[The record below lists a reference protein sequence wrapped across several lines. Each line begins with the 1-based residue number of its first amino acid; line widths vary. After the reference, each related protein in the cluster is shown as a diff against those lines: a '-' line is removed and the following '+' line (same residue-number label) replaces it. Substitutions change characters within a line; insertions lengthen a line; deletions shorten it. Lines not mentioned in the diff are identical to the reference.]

1 MKFCAAVGSGIF
13 FKKYRIKITLNLV
26 KVSQLTANPDRR
38 IITRTLTESDI
49 RYGLLKVSIREN
61 VVFPDEEFFLQLDD
75 REIKTSYDK
84 INNRL
89 TTRGDIQ
96 RYYEEMNLK
105 PGDIITIEVL
115 EPFKRYRLSS
125 EKSIAGTRVTPES
138 SIEEERWTSFALE
151 EDLRHFL
158 IKNLGRIE
166 TGLTLY
172 IDEKGRDGEEYS
184 TDVGNIDILAKDK
197 NGDFVVIELK
207 VSKGSDV
214 TIGQLLRYKGWV
226 RKNLAGGGEVR
237 GIIVASEMDDKIKYA
252 AYAAGDLEILEY
264 KIMFD
269 LRPVSLD

>member
-1 MKFCAAVGSGIF
+1 M
-13 FKKYRIKITLNLV
+13 
-26 KVSQLTANPDRR
+26 TANPDRR

-49 RYGLLKVSIREN
+49 RYGLLKVSMREN
-61 VVFPDEEFFLQLDD
+61 VVFPDEGFILQFDD
-75 REIKTSYDK
+75 REIRTSYDK
-84 INNRL
+84 MNNRL
-89 TTRGDIQ
+89 TTRGEIQ

-125 EKSIAGTRVTPES
+125 EKSISEAPVARES

-158 IKNLGRIE
+158 VRNLERIDP
-166 TGLTLY
+166 GLTLY
-172 IDEKGRDGEEYS
+172 IDENGRDGEEYS

-197 NGDFVVIELK
+197 DGSFVVIELK
-207 VSKGSDV
+207 VSKGSDA

-237 GIIVASEMDDKIKYA
+237 GIIVASEIDDKLKYA

-269 LRPVSLD
+269 LRPISLD